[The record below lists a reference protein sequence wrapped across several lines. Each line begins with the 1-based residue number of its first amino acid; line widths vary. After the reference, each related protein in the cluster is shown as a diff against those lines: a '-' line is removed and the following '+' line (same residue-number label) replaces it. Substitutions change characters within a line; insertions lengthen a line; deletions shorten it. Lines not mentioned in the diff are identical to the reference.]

1 MNEHKP
7 WCCDGYAAFCP
18 LCPRPTELVR
28 CLGHAYTD
36 RNRETV
42 RISQLH
48 ARHAHPD
55 FEYRI
60 TNGPRKQ
67 WDASDVP
74 PTDEDGIPE
83 RGWERNV
90 DRGDNGWERF
100 DYHEE
105 AYWRRPKRKTGDPC
119 ARPECGGELHTDP
132 WGVPVQCPHAAPVAT
147 DTGRRCPRCDCP
159 DGHEQ
164 CDHCK
169 VCPHGR
175 PTEATEFASAVGC
188 AVLHRDAQGNVIPC
202 PDQQPV
208 PHTQEQPMKPHASV
222 VELIAPGTRPEED
235 GGGSIVV
242 PREVHINGV
251 SVLTAGDIRVNP
263 VRPNS
268 DLVTVNVTLVVRRLV
283 IAADGDT
290 DSAEAP

>member
-36 RNRETV
+36 GNRETV

-67 WDASDVP
+67 WDASNVP
-74 PTDEDGIPE
+74 PTGENGIPE
-83 RGWERNV
+83 PGWERNV
-90 DRGDNGWERF
+90 DRGIDGWERF

-105 AYWRRPKRKTGDPC
+105 TYWRRPKRKTGGPC

-132 WGVPVQCPHAAPVAT
+132 WGTPVQCPHSEPAAA

-169 VCPHGR
+169 TCPHGR
-175 PTEATEFASAVGC
+175 PTETAEFAPVSEGPPCAEVPGC
-188 AVLHRDAQGNVIPC
+188 DGKCCNTRNKDEELRHANEAIERLTAELDEARAAIARVRDFCSSDQNTPGLGYLRRSKDILAIL
-202 PDQQPV
+202 DQQ
-208 PHTQEQPMKPHASV
+208 
-222 VELIAPGTRPEED
+222 
-235 GGGSIVV
+235 
-242 PREVHINGV
+242 
-251 SVLTAGDIRVNP
+251 
-263 VRPNS
+263 
-268 DLVTVNVTLVVRRLV
+268 
-283 IAADGDT
+283 
-290 DSAEAP
+290 EAP